1 MPHGS
6 SGATRHSEAIQRAA
20 KWQRV
25 SQRQSAESQGGELH
39 RCKQMISRKK
49 KRRNFHSYYSKL
61 KQKVQQ
67 ISLAGS

>member
-6 SGATRHSEAIQRAA
+6 SGATRHSEAIERAA
-20 KWQRV
+20 EWQRV

-49 KRRNFHSYYSKL
+49 KGIFSYYSKL